1 VGRYVAAMPYIKQV
15 EPREATGLLA
25 RLFDEALRRAGRIW
39 HIVHVMSVSPRTM
52 DASIKLYS
60 ALMFGPSPLTRW
72 QREMLAV
79 VTSKANDCF
88 Y

>member
-1 VGRYVAAMPYIKQV
+1 MPYIEQV
-15 EPREATGLLA
+15 PVPEARGFLKKM
-25 RLFDEALRRAGRIW
+25 FDDALERAGRVW
-39 HIVHVMSVSPRTM
+39 HIVHIMSQNPRAM
-52 DASIKLYS
+52 DASMKFYGAI
-60 ALMFGPSPLTRW
+60 MFGASPLTRW

>member
-1 VGRYVAAMPYIKQV
+1 MPYIKQISV
-15 EPREATGLLA
+15 SEATGFLKQQLDRA
-25 RLFDEALRRAGRIW
+25 VERAGRVW
-39 HIVHVMSVSPRTM
+39 HIVHIMSQSPRTM
-52 DASIKLYS
+52 DASMKFYGAI
-60 ALMFGPSPLTRW
+60 MFGTSPLSRS

>member
-1 VGRYVAAMPYIKQV
+1 MPYIEQV
-15 EPREATGLLA
+15 AVSEAAGLL
-25 RLFDEALRRAGRIW
+25 RKLFDEALRRAGRVW
-39 HIVHVMSVSPRTM
+39 NIVHVMSLNPRVM
-52 DASIKLYS
+52 DSSMRFYG
-60 ALMFGPSPLTRW
+60 ALMHGPSPLTRW

>member
-1 VGRYVAAMPYIKQV
+1 MPYIEQTPIEK
-15 EPREATGLLA
+15 ATGFLKKQ
-25 RLFDEALRRAGRIW
+25 FDAALERAGRVW
-39 HIVHVMSVSPRTM
+39 HIVQIMSPNPRVM
-52 DASIKLYS
+52 DASMKFYAAMMAGS
-60 ALMFGPSPLTRW
+60 SPLTRW